1 MTANPYSYVTN
12 GGVHNTRVRV
22 TEDDASLEQLVEEFK
37 KPLQLD
43 VTSIAYHNA
52 TKKERGNYKKVL
64 PYFVGGTLNGK
75 RDDKNVVSRTMIT
88 LDIEQADLGG
98 EQPPSPK
105 EVVERLKKLGGEAWV
120 YTSVSHTPDRPR
132 YRVVLPLGKPIEAA

>member
-1 MTANPYSYVTN
+1 MSLPDTNNAGALRMTANPYSYVTN

-52 TKKERGNYKKVL
+52 TKKERGNYKKV
-64 PYFVGGTLNGK
+64 PTL
-75 RDDKNVVSRTMIT
+75 
-88 LDIEQADLGG
+88 
-98 EQPPSPK
+98 
-105 EVVERLKKLGGEAWV
+105 W
-120 YTSVSHTPDRPR
+120 
-132 YRVVLPLGKPIEAA
+132 AAR